1 MRISI
6 LVSVSD
12 ILQTVVIFLFL
23 SLSPSARDEWIILQL
38 QFNIYDLLIEL
49 LTGLYPHYILY
60 RL

>member
-12 ILQTVVIFLFL
+12 ILQTEVIFLFL

>member
-12 ILQTVVIFLFL
+12 ILQTEVIFLFL

-38 QFNIYDLLIEL
+38 QFNVYDLLI
-49 LTGLYPHYILY
+49 IN
-60 RL
+60 

>member
-12 ILQTVVIFLFL
+12 ILQTEVIFLFL

-38 QFNIYDLLIEL
+38 QFNVYDLLIEL

>member
-38 QFNIYDLLIEL
+38 QFNVYDLLIEL